1 MNQAATQAT
10 TTRDIIAQVI
20 ATIPITPAPVVNRNR
35 SSSVTQSMKLT
46 QRQIKHFKG
55 EVLEWTQFWESFNAM
70 IHSSTLT
77 NVQKFDYLKE
87 YLKGVAHFIVN
98 NLELTGQTQ
107 HLEVQFRIPN
117 VPAIKTKKL

>member
-55 EVLEWTQFWESFNAM
+55 EVLEWTQFWESFNAT

>member
-1 MNQAATQAT
+1 
-10 TTRDIIAQVI
+10 
-20 ATIPITPAPVVNRNR
+20 
-35 SSSVTQSMKLT
+35 MKLS
-46 QRQIKHFKG
+46 QRQTKHFKG
-55 EVLEWTQFWESFNAM
+55 DVLEWTQFWESFNAT

-107 HLEVQFRIPN
+107 HLEVQFRIQN
-117 VPAIKTKKL
+117 EPANKTKKIIIINNEKSFYRSVQKVTEKES